1 MSENF
6 TKDDGRPV
14 RPKYQQWDEPAF
26 QAERRVQRMT
36 PRQRAMYRTMLQAAF
51 HEPTRP
57 YLPTD
62 DGELWM
68 IADADSLEQW
78 ERDKGPVLAMFKA
91 ETVDG
96 QEVLS
101 QGRLLEDWR
110 RLLEERDR
118 YAGMGRKSGESR
130 RSSSAHAEP
139 KLNTGST
146 QAEQA
151 ESSKAE
157 SSEVKQR
164 EEQTSQAETSRA
176 EAEEEGRGEGSA
188 ATAAAA
194 ATAGGSASLSAIQA
208 KPKPTASATAS
219 APGHPALGLPSSPD
233 SSRPSPPQSRPTPP
247 TLDGRELAGH
257 FCKYLG
263 IKMTKLHMSDFSEMI
278 EALGGGT
285 QGARELG
292 SRIGLAVTGKW
303 KAKLLKDDVKHP
315 VLMFKRMVMG
325 TGSLHDDFEA
335 DWEKYTRLPDPT
347 CPADLEDLE
356 DFGS

>member
-57 YLPTD
+57 YLPAD

-96 QEVLS
+96 REVLS

-118 YAGMGRKSGESR
+118 YAVMGRKSGESR

-139 KLNTGST
+139 ELNAGST
-146 QAEQA
+146 QVEQAEQSRA

-157 SSEVKQR
+157 SR
-164 EEQTSQAETSRA
+164 EEQISPAAEQSSS
-176 EAEEEGRGEGSA
+176 EEGRGEGSA

-194 ATAGGSASLSAIQA
+194 ATAGGSASLSAIQSN
-208 KPKPTASATAS
+208 PKPPATAS
-219 APGHPALGLPSSPD
+219 ASAPRQPVPGSPSSPD
-233 SSRPSPPQSRPTPP
+233 SSRPVKVPPVPP
-247 TLDGRELAGH
+247 VAPAYDSVGLARR
-257 FCKYLG
+257 FA
-263 IKMTKLHMSDFSEMI
+263 
-278 EALGGGT
+278 EALGIAPAKAHVRDCAEMADYLGGGVD
-285 QGARELG
+285 GALELDA
-292 SRIGLAVTGKW
+292 RIAFLRRGRW
-303 KAKLLKDDVKHP
+303 HEKLLRDGVKHP
-315 VLMFKRMVMG
+315 MLMFKRMVMG
-325 TGSLHDDFEA
+325 TDSLHDDFEA

-347 CPADLEDLE
+347 SPGDLEDVE
-356 DFGS
+356 DFS